1 MTYEQALIVYAEMLQ
16 SIPMARA
23 AVTEEVKAYEKEF
36 VILECVEKYW
46 DMTVGTE
53 VRKVA
58 DSYVSIWYH
67 GEVIS
72 IVSSVAKWEA
82 LQSFV
87 LLDWGL

>member
-1 MTYEQALIVYAEMLQ
+1 MTYEQALVVYAEMLQ

-23 AVTEEVKAYEKEF
+23 AVPMEIKANEKEF
-36 VILECVEKYW
+36 VILECVERYW
-46 DMTVGTE
+46 DLTIGAETQ
-53 VRKVA
+53 KQP

-72 IVSSVAKWEA
+72 TVGSMSKWDA